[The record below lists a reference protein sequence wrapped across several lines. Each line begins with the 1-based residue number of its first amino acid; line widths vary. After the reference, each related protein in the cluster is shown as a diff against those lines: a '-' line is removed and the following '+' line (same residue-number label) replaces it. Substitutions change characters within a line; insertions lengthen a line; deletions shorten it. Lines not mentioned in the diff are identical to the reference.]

1 MRHVLRPSL
10 VFLVVFTVLT
20 GLIYPLAIT
29 GIGQS
34 LFRTAADG
42 SPVMR
47 DGRVVGSALIGQAF
61 TSDDYFW
68 GRPSAAGDGY
78 NARASGGSNLG
89 PSSQALADRV
99 RQAAE
104 RYGRPAAEVPVELL
118 TASASGLDP
127 HISPVAARFQ
137 APRVAQARALPEAR
151 VLALIDASTE
161 APIGGIVGEARVN
174 VLRLNMALDE
184 LAPRRNGAT

>member
-1 MRHVLRPSL
+1 MLQVLRPAL
-10 VFLVVFTVLT
+10 VLLALFTVLT
-20 GLIYPLAIT
+20 GIVYPLTVT
-29 GIGQS
+29 GIGQA
-34 LFRTAADG
+34 LFPAAANG
-42 SPVMR
+42 SAIVR

-61 TSDDYFW
+61 TGDDYFW

-78 NARASGGSNLG
+78 NARSSGGSNLG

-99 RQAAE
+99 RETAE
-104 RYGRPAAEVPVELL
+104 RYGGPVADIPVELL

-137 APRVAQARALPEAR
+137 APRVATARALPSPQ
-151 VLALIDASTE
+151 VLALIDAHTE

-174 VLRLNMALDE
+174 VLRLNLALDE
-184 LAPRRNGAT
+184 LAPRSGAP